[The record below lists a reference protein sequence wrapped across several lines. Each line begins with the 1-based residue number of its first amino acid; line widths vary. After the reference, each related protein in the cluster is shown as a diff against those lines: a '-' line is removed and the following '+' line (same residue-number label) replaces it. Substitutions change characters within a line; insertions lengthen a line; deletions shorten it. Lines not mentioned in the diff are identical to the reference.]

1 MIHSSKYIIYTI
13 GSIGLVGVFFYFTKN
28 TNYEIKKT
36 NNKLIQTDIYN
47 DIIEVIQT
55 DISNDIIK
63 VIDNTINLSNKL
75 TKSIGI
81 QCELDISNLEQSGD
95 LEIILNNSS
104 NSTSNYR
111 WFRWKN

>member
-36 NNKLIQTDIYN
+36 NNKL
-47 DIIEVIQT
+47 IQT

>member
-1 MIHSSKYIIYTI
+1 MIHSLKYIIYTI

-36 NNKLIQTDIYN
+36 NNKLIQTNISNDISN
-47 DIIEVIQT
+47 DIIEVI
-55 DISNDIIK
+55 
-63 VIDNTINLSNKL
+63 DNTIYLPNKI
-75 TKSIGI
+75 TKSVGI
-81 QCELDISNLEQSGD
+81 QCELDISKLEQSGD
-95 LEIILNNSS
+95 IEIILN